1 MGKFDRQLDGEKKP
15 RGLKRKVS
23 IVQSTISQLLTSSCQ
38 FDPMEASA
46 EQEKKNALALLSR
59 MESDTKKMRGG
70 PSTNDDGL
78 VNVRKAIRSVS
89 KGQGGIALARKL
101 ETGKKS
107 KKSKR

>member
-1 MGKFDRQLDGEKKP
+1 MVRRSPEGSNARYLRCIESIIPYPNFP
-15 RGLKRKVS
+15 R
-23 IVQSTISQLLTSSCQ
+23 Q
-38 FDPMEASA
+38 FDPIEASA

-78 VNVRKAIRSVS
+78 VNVRKAIRLTSKRQGSV
-89 KGQGGIALARKL
+89 AFARKL
-101 ETGKKS
+101 DDSKNS